1 VSLII
6 VAQAGALAGV
16 RLGTGAIYLISVV
29 PLVIAALIAS
39 VIWRSAKR
47 ERVSRGLRSRLES
60 PNPQT
65 RRDALDK
72 VTDEVLSEHSV
83 MLCELLARE
92 SDPDVLDALAAAIAR
107 SKWELT
113 EDAALMQ
120 LRRWVAGG
128 QVLATSSSTSVSAP
142 VPATTTPTVER
153 VETQPSAPP
162 EVVPTLAPA
171 AAAPDAEPIAAPL
184 AAPLVVG
191 AAPWPSTSANGREQ
205 QAGDVAA
212 GVPEPGADLYDLVHK
227 VREVLGE
234 GVERVELV
242 SIEGELLTSWSSGQ
256 RTAGDAA
263 PPSDDA

>member
-1 VSLII
+1 VSLTI

-60 PNPQT
+60 PNPQR
-65 RRDALDK
+65 RRDALDE
-72 VTDEVLSEHSV
+72 VTDEVLSMHSV

-92 SDPDVLDALAAAIAR
+92 SDHDVLDALAAALAR
-107 SKWELT
+107 SKWEPT

-128 QVLATSSSTSVSAP
+128 KVLATSSPTSVFTPAS
-142 VPATTTPTVER
+142 ATTTSTIER
-153 VETQPSAPP
+153 GETPPSAPP
-162 EVVPTLAPA
+162 EVVPRAAPA
-171 AAAPDAEPIAAPL
+171 AVPDPEPL
-184 AAPLVVG
+184 AASPVVG
-191 AAPWPSTSANGREQ
+191 AARWPSTSANDREQ
-205 QAGDVAA
+205 QAGVVAA
-212 GVPEPGADLYDLVHK
+212 GVPEPGADLHDLVHK
-227 VREVLGE
+227 VRAVLGE

-242 SIEGELLTSWSSGQ
+242 SIDGELLTSWSSGQ
-256 RTAGDAA
+256 RSPGDAGPTSA
-263 PPSDDA
+263 DA

>member
-1 VSLII
+1 MSLII
-6 VAQAGALAGV
+6 FAPAGSLAGV
-16 RLGTGAIYLISVV
+16 RIGTGAIYLISVV

-47 ERVSRGLRSRLES
+47 ERASRGLRSRLES

-72 VTDEVLSEHSV
+72 VTDEALSMHSV

-92 SDPDVLDALAAAIAR
+92 SDPDVLDALATAIAR
-107 SKWELT
+107 SKWEPT
-113 EDAALMQ
+113 DDAALMQ

-128 QVLATSSSTSVSAP
+128 QVLATSPSTSAFAP
-142 VPATTTPTVER
+142 VPATTLPTVER
-153 VETQPSAPP
+153 GETQTSAPP
-162 EVVPTLAPA
+162 EVVPSAAPA
-171 AAAPDAEPIAAPL
+171 AAQDAEPIAAPT
-184 AAPLVVG
+184 AAG
-191 AAPWPSTSANGREQ
+191 AAPWPSTSPNGREQ
-205 QAGDVAA
+205 RAGDVAA
-212 GVPEPGADLYDLVHK
+212 GVPEPGADLHDLVHK